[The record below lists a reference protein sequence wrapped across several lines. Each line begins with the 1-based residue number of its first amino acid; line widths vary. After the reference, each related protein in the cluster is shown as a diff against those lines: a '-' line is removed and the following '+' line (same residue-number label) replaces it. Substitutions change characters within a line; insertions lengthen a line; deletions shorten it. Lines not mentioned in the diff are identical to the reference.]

1 VRVFTRHNSRQKHTR
16 KKEEFWLLYCKRLSL
31 PLVSRVDRLVV
42 THDDTRALADLV
54 QTPIWKWV
62 VDVYK
67 TRGVSVD
74 VVDEHLNVLPP
85 PLRPGSSSAVDPLV
99 VEAVRHL
106 APALSEGH
114 SETASL
120 RERRFCSMPFVA
132 SGTVAG
138 AALVGGDREQCRDEE
153 LQRAAALLSRVLEDC
168 LSPPDGQRPTSRR
181 LAALHDL
188 LNDARGKASEA
199 KVFQVFAEI
208 MNVWDDAE
216 VIAYRADLGGQ
227 YALAA
232 SLPGSDRSQVPDVI
246 APDALPPGHVVNL
259 TTSMQRQLGFGDA
272 RYSILIRVSTN
283 GGPWLLAATHRP
295 GSQQLPEWFDFYL
308 AALVESLNASL
319 ENEVARVTSGIMQQL
334 VEDDSP
340 RQALSQAIRA
350 IAETLSAAG
359 SFTMWE
365 ADGTVVFSV
374 GEPSPEASNDA
385 RDADV
390 LRVRINGAAGRQA
403 RLEMRPRA
411 TGQFSRREVKLFDA
425 ATWTLSRWFSTA
437 AEQLAGP
444 REASTITQS
453 FDEVV
458 ERLLRARRRSG
469 TAALILIMPGH
480 SDAPTDLA
488 YEWIGRLRSQL
499 RPTDLAGRLTTGEVA
514 VIAVETSQPGAVV
527 VARRI
532 ARVLNDAVDAVHK
545 RVRVGVAAASGAGLS
560 ASGLIA
566 EARRHL
572 VADA

>member
-1 VRVFTRHNSRQKHTR
+1 
-16 KKEEFWLLYCKRLSL
+16 
-31 PLVSRVDRLVV
+31 
-42 THDDTRALADLV
+42 
-54 QTPIWKWV
+54 
-62 VDVYK
+62 
-67 TRGVSVD
+67 
-74 VVDEHLNVLPP
+74 
-85 PLRPGSSSAVDPLV
+85 
-99 VEAVRHL
+99 
-106 APALSEGH
+106 
-114 SETASL
+114 
-120 RERRFCSMPFVA
+120 MPFVA

-138 AALVGGDREQCRDEE
+138 AALVGGQREQGRDEE

-168 LSPPDGQRPTSRR
+168 LSPPDAQRPTSRR

-188 LNDARGKASEA
+188 LNDARGKASESQM
-199 KVFQVFAEI
+199 FQVFAEI

-216 VIAYRADLGGQ
+216 VIAYRADLSGQ

-232 SLPGSDRSQVPDVI
+232 SLPGSDRSQVPDFI
-246 APDALPPGHVVNL
+246 PADTLPPGHVVNL
-259 TTSMQRQLGFGDA
+259 TASMQRQLGFAGG
-272 RYSILIRVSTN
+272 RYPILIRLSTN
-283 GGPWLLAATHRP
+283 GGPWLLVATHRP
-295 GSQQLPEWFDFYL
+295 GSQQLPEWFDFYF
-308 AALVESLNASL
+308 AALAESLNASL
-319 ENEVARVTSGIMQQL
+319 EHEVARVTSGIMQQL

-374 GEPSPEASNDA
+374 GEQSPDASSDV
-385 RDADV
+385 RGADV

-411 TGQFSRREVKLFDA
+411 AGQFSRREVTLFEA

-437 AEQLAGP
+437 AEQLVGP
-444 REASTITQS
+444 REPSAITQS

-458 ERLLRARRRSG
+458 DRYLRARKRSG
-469 TAALILIMPGH
+469 AAALILIMPGH
-480 SDAPTDLA
+480 SAPATDLA

-499 RPTDLAGRLTTGEVA
+499 RPTDLAGQLTTGEVA
-514 VIAVETSQPGAVV
+514 VIAAETSQPGAIV

-532 ARVLNDAVDAVHK
+532 ARVLNESVDAVHK
-545 RVRVGVAAASGAGLS
+545 RVRVGVAAASGAGVS
-560 ASGLIA
+560 ADGLIA